1 MNHTITLNNGAEIPV
16 LGIGTYAL
24 NPQQAEKSVYWA
36 LKAGYRLIDTAR
48 IYGNEQAVGSAIRH
62 AISEGIVKREEL
74 FVTTKMWTADFDNG
88 DAAVNASLAKLG
100 LDYID
105 LMILHH
111 SQPKNDI
118 EAYHAM
124 EKAVR
129 DGRLRCTGISN
140 YYSPEDFE
148 RLASQ
153 VTLKP
158 VLLQNE
164 IHPYHQNR
172 EMKSYI
178 QKYGTV
184 MESWYP
190 LGGLDNSMFGN
201 TKNKE
206 TLFSDPV
213 IADIAAKK
221 GKTPAQILLRWNLQ
235 SGYIAIP
242 GSSRADHI
250 RENFE
255 VFGFELNA
263 DEMAKIN
270 ALERDE
276 RFSNY

>member
-1 MNHTITLNNGAEIPV
+1 MKNTITLNNGAEIPV

-48 IYGNEQAVGSAIRH
+48 IYGNEQAVGSAIRR

-88 DAAVNASLAKLG
+88 DAAVNASLEKLG
-100 LDYID
+100 LDHID

-111 SQPKNDI
+111 SQPQNDVK
-118 EAYHAM
+118 AYHAM
-124 EKAVR
+124 EKAVQ

-148 RLASQ
+148 RLSSQ

-178 QKYGTV
+178 PKYGTV
-184 MESWYP
+184 LESWYP

-206 TLFSDPV
+206 TLFSNPV
-213 IADIAAKK
+213 IAGIAAKN
-221 GKTPAQILLRWNLQ
+221 G
-235 SGYIAIP
+235 
-242 GSSRADHI
+242 
-250 RENFE
+250 
-255 VFGFELNA
+255 
-263 DEMAKIN
+263 
-270 ALERDE
+270 
-276 RFSNY
+276 